1 MYPTLPGLLHALSQG
16 PVLTTVGVN
25 PDLLQF
31 YLSQNQGKP
40 VFMAGSYQH
49 YYVTGVLDAFGAH
62 ENQSYLAL
70 DLPAHHPLSKRIFY
84 PIDADCF
91 ASTTRLRSDCAC
103 DASLLAA
110 YAYSV
115 EVEALVP
122 FLHTLSCRSVRAA

>member
-1 MYPTLPGLLHALSQG
+1 MYPTLHGLLHALSQG
-16 PVLTTVGVN
+16 PVLSTVGVN

-31 YLSQNQGKP
+31 YVSQNKDKP

-49 YYVTGVLDAFGAH
+49 YYITGVINAFGAH

-70 DLPAHHPLSKRIFY
+70 DLPAHHPLSKRVFY
-84 PIDADCF
+84 QIDADCF
-91 ASTTRLRSDCAC
+91 VSSSRLRDDCAC

-110 YAYSV
+110 YAYSI

-122 FLHTLSCRSVRAA
+122 FAHSLTCGSEDGV

>member
-1 MYPTLPGLLHALSQG
+1 MYPTLPGLLYALSQG

-122 FLHTLSCRSVRAA
+122 FVHTLSCRSVRAA